1 MEKTRLV
8 VVCEEL
14 GGSNISVYINNP
26 HADRKE
32 LLAMLTAHAVHFIR
46 NMSLEDMPASD
57 AVEMIETA
65 IRIATGIP
73 TDNEKGGE
81 SHAG

>member
-46 NMSLEDMPASD
+46 SMSLENMPASD

-65 IRIATGIP
+65 IRIAVGIP

>member
-32 LLAMLTAHAVHFIR
+32 LLAMLTAHAVHFVK
-46 NMSLEDMPASD
+46 NMSLENMPTSD

>member
-14 GGSNISVYINNP
+14 DGSSVSVYVNNP
-26 HADRKE
+26 HVDKTE
-32 LLAMLTAHAVHFIR
+32 LLAMLVAHAVHFVK
-46 NMSLEDMPASD
+46 NMSLENMPTSD
-57 AVEMIETA
+57 AVKMIETA
-65 IRIATGIP
+65 IRFAVGIP

-81 SHAG
+81 LHAK